1 MNKTS
6 KPHLA
11 YRPDIDGL
19 RAIAVLAVVLFH
31 AGVRSMSGGF
41 VGVDVFFVISGYLI
55 TSILLRDINRKSFS
69 MITFWEHRIR
79 RILPALLAV
88 IIFCLVAGWF
98 LLLPEDYKGLGQQ
111 VFSQGFFASNILFY
125 LQSGYFDSAND
136 TKPLLHTWTL
146 AVEEQF
152 YLFYPIGLFLL
163 WRIMTPVNVRLI
175 ILLTFILSFALSIYG
190 VENHPSATFYLLPTR
205 AWELMLGAL
214 TAMVRAPDFKKA
226 YMPNLLASLGLT
238 AIALPVFIYESHT
251 PFPGLA
257 ALPPCAGTG
266 LLIWVHTHNKSL
278 ISRALSLRFIVF
290 TGLISYSWYLW
301 HWPLIVFARYH
312 FFGGI
317 SQQTLLA
324 CVLISFFIAIASW
337 KFIEQPFRKKHTS
350 QQTRRFKAFGLL
362 GCLLLVAGGALFLHL
377 NKGIES
383 RLPDEVIRLSK
394 AGENRNPHQ
403 TACNKPSLE
412 RLANGDI
419 CQTLD
424 DESPKKFILWGDS
437 HADAIAP
444 LLYQLSREYNKNGYI
459 LTYDGCPPILGVEQ
473 TNRGADFYCEAFNK
487 KVMGLINQEQIEH
500 IFLVS
505 AWSNWLNNKNVRV
518 MDNRAHESVND
529 ALQSTIDTL
538 RGKNIYMLETVP
550 TFKFEPHRF
559 LALNAKSK
567 NVFPE
572 EYSFPYMRQET
583 IVSTEKLAGNIT
595 YINPE
600 EILCKTAGKCY
611 IAKNNKV
618 LYYNGGHLSVDGA
631 LFLTPLFR
639 DLFKQM

>member
-278 ISRALSLRFIVF
+278 ISRALSLRFIVIDKCESPF
-290 TGLISYSWYLW
+290 SIQYLFNQR
-301 HWPLIVFARYH
+301 I
-312 FFGGI
+312 
-317 SQQTLLA
+317 T
-324 CVLISFFIAIASW
+324 FFIL
-337 KFIEQPFRKKHTS
+337 F
-350 QQTRRFKAFGLL
+350 
-362 GCLLLVAGGALFLHL
+362 CVA
-377 NKGIES
+377 
-383 RLPDEVIRLSK
+383 P
-394 AGENRNPHQ
+394 
-403 TACNKPSLE
+403 
-412 RLANGDI
+412 
-419 CQTLD
+419 
-424 DESPKKFILWGDS
+424 
-437 HADAIAP
+437 
-444 LLYQLSREYNKNGYI
+444 
-459 LTYDGCPPILGVEQ
+459 
-473 TNRGADFYCEAFNK
+473 
-487 KVMGLINQEQIEH
+487 
-500 IFLVS
+500 
-505 AWSNWLNNKNVRV
+505 
-518 MDNRAHESVND
+518 
-529 ALQSTIDTL
+529 
-538 RGKNIYMLETVP
+538 
-550 TFKFEPHRF
+550 
-559 LALNAKSK
+559 
-567 NVFPE
+567 
-572 EYSFPYMRQET
+572 
-583 IVSTEKLAGNIT
+583 
-595 YINPE
+595 
-600 EILCKTAGKCY
+600 
-611 IAKNNKV
+611 
-618 LYYNGGHLSVDGA
+618 
-631 LFLTPLFR
+631 
-639 DLFKQM
+639 